1 MELRRFRGRIA
12 GGADV
17 SNNLAARNSYPFMQP
32 GCILTQVRVVE
43 AVGSCAIEFENRN
56 SSLDAQ
62 EEVSNR
68 AVRHRENRRAARPHD
83 VDRLVPMP
91 MMNLVE

>member
-1 MELRRFRGRIA
+1 MELRCVRRRIPGSA
-12 GGADV
+12 NISD
-17 SNNLAARNSYPFMQP
+17 NLAARDRHPFVQP
-32 GCILTQVRVVE
+32 GCILTQVRVVV
-43 AVGSCAIEFENRN
+43 AVGSCAIELVNRD

-62 EEVSNR
+62 EEFSNR
-68 AVRHRENRRAARPHD
+68 AVRHCENRCAARPHD

>member
-1 MELRRFRGRIA
+1 MELRCVRRRIA
-12 GGADV
+12 GSTDIP
-17 SNNLAARNSYPFMQP
+17 NNVAARDRHPFVQP
-32 GCILTQVRVVE
+32 GCILTQVRIVE
-43 AVGSCAIEFENRN
+43 AVGPGAVEFVNRD

-62 EEVSNR
+62 EEFSNR